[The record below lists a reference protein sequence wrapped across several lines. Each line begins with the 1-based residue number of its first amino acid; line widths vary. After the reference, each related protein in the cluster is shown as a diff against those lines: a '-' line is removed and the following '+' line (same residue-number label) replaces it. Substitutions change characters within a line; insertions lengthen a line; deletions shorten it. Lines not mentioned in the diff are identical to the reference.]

1 MSILCNKIRS
11 SLWSIR
17 NPLLLIV
24 VCSCV
29 LMVGP
34 QSSVCLANQQPTS
47 RASSDSTKMIGSEVY
62 MPALLK
68 PGMADKLISLDF
80 DQVDIKIFI
89 KTVGE
94 LTGINFLIDDNIRGT
109 VTLISPTKIRVGE
122 VYEVFESVL
131 QVKGYAAIPAGR
143 IVKIIPRA
151 DASKSNILIR
161 VGSNPAL
168 IPQNDSLVT
177 QIIPIRFA
185 NIAEISSSLTP
196 LVSTGGNLTTYP
208 QTNSVL
214 LTDTSSNIHRIAK
227 LIQELD
233 TEGAKENITLIRL
246 KYGSARTISEQI
258 KQIMQQSTVASGS
271 RIARA
276 APRGASAILKILP
289 DERTNSL
296 ILVANPDDTEI
307 IRELV
312 TKLDVESPIEA
323 SNIHVIYLKHAE
335 AADVEKSLSAVLGQL
350 VSGSK
355 IESREPL
362 QVTADEST
370 NSLIIVASA
379 QYYKIIV
386 DIIDKLD
393 VVREQVLVEFQIIEA
408 SDDVLKEIGVDWATI
423 DEAVADSV
431 RGFALT
437 NLGPRV
443 EAASGNLE
451 GLSIGVHKEVG
462 GQAAIGAVLN
472 ALEKHS
478 GINVL
483 STPHILTSNHQ
494 EATIVVADNV
504 PYVRDSRVTEL
515 DPATPTKIQTYDF
528 KDVGI
533 ELKVTP
539 HISPGDFVRLEVDAS
554 FSKLVPSAA
563 TGVISGETPTTATR
577 DIETVISIPSR
588 ATVVIGGLIRDDK
601 ETIEKK
607 VPLLGDMPLVGGLF
621 RVNSDRVQKTNL
633 LLFITPRVLTTEEAL
648 EQITELKKQQTLQP
662 GANIEEESSSLV
674 DFLDLE

>member
-1 MSILCNKIRS
+1 
-11 SLWSIR
+11 
-17 NPLLLIV
+17 LLLV
-24 VCSCV
+24 VFGCV
-29 LMVGP
+29 LTVES

-47 RASSDSTKMIGSEVY
+47 RVSSDSTKMIGLEVY

-94 LTGINFLIDDNIRGT
+94 LTGINFLIDDSIRGT

-131 QVKGYAAIPAGR
+131 QIKGYAAVPAGR

-161 VGSNPAL
+161 IGSDPAL

-214 LTDTSSNIHRIAK
+214 LTDTSSNIYRMAK

-246 KYGSARTISEQI
+246 KYGSAHTISEQI
-258 KQIMQQSTVASGS
+258 KQIMQQSTVAAGS
-271 RIARA
+271 RIART

-296 ILVANPDDTEI
+296 IVVANLGDTEI

-312 TKLDVESPIEA
+312 TKLDVERPVEA
-323 SNIHVIYLKHAE
+323 GNIHVIYLKHAE
-335 AADVEKSLSAVLGQL
+335 ATDIEKSLSAVLGQL
-350 VSGSK
+350 LTGSK

-362 QVTADEST
+362 HVTADEST
-370 NSLIIVASA
+370 NSLIIVASS

-408 SDDVLKEIGVDWATI
+408 SEDVLKEIGIDWATI
-423 DEAVADSV
+423 DDAVADSV

-443 EAASGNLE
+443 EAASGDLE

-478 GINVL
+478 GINIL
-483 STPHILTSNHQ
+483 STPHVLTSNHQ
-494 EATIVVADNV
+494 EATITVVDNV
-504 PYVRDSRVTEL
+504 PYVRDSRITQPGEYES
-515 DPATPTKIQTYDF
+515 AIKTYDF

-533 ELKVTP
+533 ELTVTP
-539 HISPGDFVRLEVDAS
+539 HISPGDFVRLEVSAS
-554 FSKLVPSAA
+554 FSKLVPSAT
-563 TGVISGETPTTATR
+563 TGVIGGDTPTTATR
-577 DIETVISIPSR
+577 NVETVISIPSG

-607 VPLLGDMPLVGGLF
+607 VPILGDIPLIGGLF

-633 LLFITPRVLTTEEAL
+633 LLFITPRVLTTAEAL
-648 EQITELKKQQTLQP
+648 EQITELKKQQTIQS
-662 GANIEEESSSLV
+662 GINIEKEPSSLIE
-674 DFLDLE
+674 FLDPD

>member
-1 MSILCNKIRS
+1 MSILCDKIRS
-11 SLWSIR
+11 SLWGVR
-17 NPLLLIV
+17 TPLLLLAA
-24 VCSCV
+24 CSCV
-29 LMVGP
+29 LMAES
-34 QSSVCLANQQPTS
+34 QSLVCLANQQPTS
-47 RASSDSTKMIGSEVY
+47 RVSGDSTEMAAPEVY
-62 MPALLK
+62 MPTLLK

-131 QVKGYAAIPAGR
+131 QVKSYAAIPAGK

-151 DASKSNILIR
+151 EASKSNILIR

-168 IPQNDSLVT
+168 IPQNDSIVT

-196 LVSTGGNLTTYP
+196 LVSTGGNLATYP

-233 TEGAKENITLIRL
+233 TEGAKENITSIPL
-246 KYGSARTISEQI
+246 KYGSAHTISEQI
-258 KQIMQQSTVASGS
+258 KQIMQQSTVASGG
-271 RIARA
+271 RISRA
-276 APRGASAILKILP
+276 APRGASEILNILP

-296 ILVANPDDTEI
+296 IVVANPDDTEI
-307 IRELV
+307 IKDLV
-312 TKLDVESPIEA
+312 TKLDVERPVEA
-323 SNIHVIYLKHAE
+323 GNIHVIYLKNAE
-335 AADVEKSLSAVLGQL
+335 AANIEKSLSAVLGQL
-350 VSGSK
+350 LTGSK

-370 NSLIIVASA
+370 NSLIIVASP
-379 QYYKIIV
+379 QYYKIIE
-386 DIIDKLD
+386 DIIEKLD
-393 VVREQVLVEFQIIEA
+393 VVREQVLVECQIIEA
-408 SDDVLKEIGVDWATI
+408 SDDVLKEIGVDWATL

-431 RGFALT
+431 RGFAFT
-437 NLGPRV
+437 SLGPRI
-443 EAASGNLE
+443 EAASGDLE
-451 GLSIGVHKEVG
+451 GLAIGVHKEVG
-462 GQAAIGAVLN
+462 GEATIGAVLK
-472 ALEKHS
+472 ALEKHT

-494 EATIVVADNV
+494 EATITVVDNV
-504 PYVRDSRVTEL
+504 PFVRDSRITQPGEYES
-515 DPATPTKIQTYDF
+515 AIKTYDF

-539 HISPGDFVRLEVDAS
+539 HISPGDFVRLEVDAK
-554 FSKLVPSAA
+554 FSKLVPSAT
-563 TGVISGETPTTATR
+563 TGVIGGDTPTTATR
-577 DIETVISIPSR
+577 DVQTTISIPSS

-601 ETIEKK
+601 ETVEKK
-607 VPLLGDMPLVGGLF
+607 VPLLGDIPLIGGLF

-648 EQITELKKQQTLQP
+648 QQMTKLKKQQTLKSE
-662 GANIEEESSSLV
+662 GNIEEELS
-674 DFLDLE
+674 FLF

>member
-1 MSILCNKIRS
+1 MSILCDKMKS

-17 NPLLLIV
+17 FPLLLIV

-29 LMVGP
+29 LMMEP

-47 RASSDSTKMIGSEVY
+47 RVSSDSTEMIESEVY

-89 KTVGE
+89 KTIGE
-94 LTGINFLIDDNIRGT
+94 LTGVNFLIDDNIRGT
-109 VTLISPTKIRVGE
+109 VTLISPTKIRIGE

-131 QVKGYAAIPAGR
+131 QVKSYAAVPAGK

-151 DASKSNILIR
+151 EASKSNILIR

-168 IPQNDSLVT
+168 IPQNDSIVT

-185 NIAEISSSLTP
+185 NIADISSSLTP
-196 LVSTGGNLTTYP
+196 LVSTGGNLTTYL
-208 QTNSVL
+208 QTNSIL
-214 LTDTSSNIHRIAK
+214 LTDTSSNIHRMAK

-233 TEGAKENITLIRL
+233 TEGAKENITLISL
-246 KYGSARTISEQI
+246 KYGSAHTISEQI
-258 KQIMQQSTVASGS
+258 KQIMQQSTVAAGS

-296 ILVANPDDTEI
+296 IVVANLDDTEI
-307 IRELV
+307 IRDLI
-312 TKLDVESPIEA
+312 TKLDVERPIEA
-323 SNIHVIYLKHAE
+323 GNIHVIYLDHAE
-335 AADVEKSLSAVLGQL
+335 AVDLEKSLSAVLGQL
-350 VSGSK
+350 LTGSK

-362 QVTADEST
+362 QVTADENT
-370 NSLIIVASA
+370 NSLIIVASS
-379 QYYKIIV
+379 QYYKIIE
-386 DIIDKLD
+386 DIIKKLD

-408 SDDVLKEIGVDWATI
+408 SEDVLKEIGIDWATL

-462 GQAAIGAVLN
+462 GQAAIGAVLK

-478 GINVL
+478 GINIL
-483 STPHILTSNHQ
+483 STPHVLTSNHQ
-494 EATIVVADNV
+494 EATITVVDNV

-515 DPATPTKIQTYDF
+515 DPATPTKIQTFDF

-533 ELKVTP
+533 ILIVTP
-539 HISPGDFVRLEVDAS
+539 HISPGDLVRLEVDAS
-554 FSKLVPSAA
+554 FSKLVPSAT
-563 TGVISGETPTTATR
+563 TGVVGGDTPTTSLR
-577 DIETVISIPSR
+577 EVKTVISIPSGT
-588 ATVVIGGLIRDDK
+588 TVVIGGLIRDDK
-601 ETIEKK
+601 ETTVKK
-607 VPLLGDMPLVGGLF
+607 VPLLGDLPLIGGLF
-621 RVNSDRVQKTNL
+621 RVDRDRVQKTNL
-633 LLFITPRVLTTEEAL
+633 LLFITPRVLKTQEAL
-648 EQITELKKQQTLQP
+648 EQITELKKQQTLQSER
-662 GANIEEESSSLV
+662 NIEDELS
-674 DFLDLE
+674 FLF

>member
-11 SLWSIR
+11 TLWSIR
-17 NPLLLIV
+17 NPLLLLL

-47 RASSDSTKMIGSEVY
+47 RVSSDSTKMIGPEVH

-80 DQVDIKIFI
+80 DRVDIKIFI

-94 LTGINFLIDDNIRGT
+94 LTGINFLIDDSIRGT

-131 QVKGYAAIPAGR
+131 QVKGYAAVPAGK

-161 VGSNPAL
+161 IGSNPAL
-168 IPQNDSLVT
+168 IPQNDSIVT

-214 LTDTSSNIHRIAK
+214 LTDTSSNIYRMAK

-246 KYGSARTISEQI
+246 KYGSAHAISEQI

-271 RIARA
+271 RAART

-296 ILVANPDDTEI
+296 IVVANPDDTEI

-312 TKLDVESPIEA
+312 TKLDVERPIEA
-323 SNIHVIYLKHAE
+323 GNIHVIYLKHAE
-335 AADVEKSLSAVLGQL
+335 ATEIEKSLSAVLGQL
-350 VSGSK
+350 LTGSK

-362 QVTADEST
+362 HVTADEST
-370 NSLIIVASA
+370 NSLIIVASS

-386 DIIDKLD
+386 DIIEKLD
-393 VVREQVLVEFQIIEA
+393 VVREQVLVEFQIIEV
-408 SDDVLKEIGVDWATI
+408 SEDVLKEIGVDWATI
-423 DEAVADSV
+423 DDAVADSV

-437 NLGPRV
+437 NLRV

-451 GLSIGVHKEVG
+451 GLVIGVHKEVG
-462 GQAAIGAVLN
+462 GQARIGAVLN

-494 EATIVVADNV
+494 EATITVVDNV
-504 PYVRDSRVTEL
+504 PYVRDSRITQPGEYES
-515 DPATPTKIQTYDF
+515 AIKTYDF

-533 ELKVTP
+533 ELTVTP
-539 HISPGDFVRLEVDAS
+539 HISPGDFVRLEVNAS
-554 FSKLVPSAA
+554 FSKLVPSAT
-563 TGVISGETPTTATR
+563 TGVIGGDTPTTATR
-577 DIETVISIPSR
+577 DVETVISIPSG

-607 VPLLGDMPLVGGLF
+607 VPILGDMPLIGGLF

-648 EQITELKKQQTLQP
+648 EQITELKKQQTIQS
-662 GANIEEESSSLV
+662 GINIEKEPSSLIE
-674 DFLDLE
+674 FLDPD

>member
-1 MSILCNKIRS
+1 
-11 SLWSIR
+11 
-17 NPLLLIV
+17 
-24 VCSCV
+24 
-29 LMVGP
+29 
-34 QSSVCLANQQPTS
+34 
-47 RASSDSTKMIGSEVY
+47 

-94 LTGINFLIDDNIRGT
+94 LTGINFLIDDSIRGT

-131 QVKGYAAIPAGR
+131 QVKGFAAVPAGK

-151 DASKSNILIR
+151 EASKSNILIR

-196 LVSTGGNLTTYP
+196 LVSTGGNLTTYQ
-208 QTNSVL
+208 QTNSVI

-233 TEGAKENITLIRL
+233 TEGAKENISLIQL
-246 KYGSARTISEQI
+246 KYGSARNISEQI

-276 APRGASAILKILP
+276 APRAPSTILKILP

-296 ILVANPDDTEI
+296 IVVANPDDTEI

-312 TKLDVESPIEA
+312 TKLDVERPVEA

-350 VSGSK
+350 VSGDK

-362 QVTADEST
+362 HVTADEST

-408 SDDVLKEIGVDWATI
+408 SDDVLKEIGVDWATL

-431 RGFALT
+431 RGFAFT
-437 NLGPRV
+437 NLGPIV
-443 EAASGNLE
+443 EAASGDLE
-451 GLSIGVHKEVG
+451 GLAIGLQKEVG
-462 GQAAIGAVLN
+462 GEATIGAVLK

-478 GINVL
+478 GVNVL
-483 STPHILTSNHQ
+483 STPHVLTSNHQ
-494 EATIVVADNV
+494 EATIIVADNV

-533 ELKVTP
+533 TLKVTP
-539 HISPGDFVRLEVDAS
+539 HISPGDFVRLEVNAS

-563 TGVISGETPTTATR
+563 TGVISGDTPTTATR
-577 DIETVISIPSR
+577 DVDTVISIPSR

-601 ETIEKK
+601 ETLEKK
-607 VPLLGDMPLVGGLF
+607 VPLLGDMPLIGGLF
-621 RVNSDRVQKTNL
+621 RSDSDRVQKTNL
-633 LLFITPRVLTTEEAL
+633 LLFITPRVLTTQEAL
-648 EQITELKKQQTLQP
+648 QQMTELKKQQTLQS
-662 GANIEEESSSLV
+662 GANIEKKPSSLV

>member
-1 MSILCNKIRS
+1 
-11 SLWSIR
+11 
-17 NPLLLIV
+17 
-24 VCSCV
+24 
-29 LMVGP
+29 
-34 QSSVCLANQQPTS
+34 
-47 RASSDSTKMIGSEVY
+47 

-94 LTGINFLIDDNIRGT
+94 LTGINFLIDDSIRGT

-131 QVKGYAAIPAGR
+131 QIKGYAAVPAGR

-161 VGSNPAL
+161 IGSDPAL

-214 LTDTSSNIHRIAK
+214 LTDTSSNIYRMAK

-233 TEGAKENITLIRL
+233 TEGAKENITLINL

-258 KQIMQQSTVASGS
+258 KEIMQQSTAASGS
-271 RIARA
+271 RVSRT

-296 ILVANPDDTEI
+296 IVVANLDDTEI

-312 TKLDVESPIEA
+312 TKLDVERPVEA
-323 SNIHVIYLKHAE
+323 GNIHVIYLKHAE
-335 AADVEKSLSAVLGQL
+335 AIDIEKSLSAVLGQL
-350 VSGSK
+350 LTGSK
-355 IESREPL
+355 IEAREPL
-362 QVTADEST
+362 HVTADEST
-370 NSLIIVASA
+370 NSLIIVASS

-393 VVREQVLVEFQIIEA
+393 VIREQVLVEFQIIEA
-408 SDDVLKEIGVDWATI
+408 SEDILKEIGIDWATI

-462 GQAAIGAVLN
+462 GQAAIGAILK

-478 GINVL
+478 GINIL
-483 STPHILTSNHQ
+483 STPHVLTSNHQ
-494 EATIVVADNV
+494 EATITVVDNV
-504 PYVRDSRVTEL
+504 PYVRDSRITEL
-515 DPATPTKIQTYDF
+515 DPATPTTIQTYDF

-533 ELKVTP
+533 VLKVTP
-539 HISPGDFVRLEVDAS
+539 HISPGDFVRLEINAS
-554 FSKLVPSAA
+554 FSKLVPSAT
-563 TGVISGETPTTATR
+563 TGVVGGDTPTTSKR
-577 DIETVISIPSR
+577 EVETVISIPSGT
-588 ATVVIGGLIRDDK
+588 TVVIGGLMRDDK
-601 ETIEKK
+601 ETVEKK
-607 VPLLGDMPLVGGLF
+607 VPLLGDIPFIGGLF
-621 RVNSDRVQKTNL
+621 RVDSDRVQKTNL
-633 LLFITPRVLTTEEAL
+633 LLFITPHVLTTEEAL
-648 EQITELKKQQTLQP
+648 EQITELKKQQTIQS
-662 GANIEEESSSLV
+662 GINIVKEPSSLIE
-674 DFLDLE
+674 FLDPD

>member
-1 MSILCNKIRS
+1 MSILCNKIRPT
-11 SLWSIR
+11 LWSIR
-17 NPLLLIV
+17 NPLLLLLV
-24 VCSCV
+24 FSCV
-29 LMVGP
+29 LMVKP

-47 RASSDSTKMIGSEVY
+47 RVSSDSTKMIWSEVY
-62 MPALLK
+62 MPAFLK

-94 LTGINFLIDDNIRGT
+94 LTGINFLIDDSIRGT

-131 QVKGYAAIPAGR
+131 QVKSYAAVPAGK

-161 VGSNPAL
+161 IGSDPAL

-214 LTDTSSNIHRIAK
+214 LTDTSSNIYRMAK

-233 TEGAKENITLIRL
+233 TEGAKENITLISL
-246 KYGSARTISEQI
+246 KYGSAHTISEQI
-258 KQIMQQSTVASGS
+258 KQIMQQSIVAAGS
-271 RIARA
+271 RAART
-276 APRGASAILKILP
+276 APRGASAISKILP

-296 ILVANPDDTEI
+296 IVVANPDDTEI
-307 IRELV
+307 IRDLV
-312 TKLDVESPIEA
+312 TKLDVERPIEA
-323 SNIHVIYLKHAE
+323 GNIHVIYLKHAE
-335 AADVEKSLSAVLGQL
+335 AAEIEKSLSAVLGQML
-350 VSGSK
+350 TGSK

-370 NSLIIVASA
+370 NSLIIVASS

-408 SDDVLKEIGVDWATI
+408 SDDVLKEIGVDWASL
-423 DEAVADSV
+423 DEAVAESV

-443 EAASGNLE
+443 DAASGDLE

-494 EATIVVADNV
+494 EATITVVDNV
-504 PYVRDSRVTEL
+504 PYVRDSRITQPGEYES
-515 DPATPTKIQTYDF
+515 AIKTYDF

-539 HISPGDFVRLEVDAS
+539 HISPGDIVRLEVDAS
-554 FSKLVPSAA
+554 FSKLVPSAT
-563 TGVISGETPTTATR
+563 TGVIGGDTPTTATR
-577 DIETVISIPSR
+577 DVQTTISIPSG

-607 VPLLGDMPLVGGLF
+607 VPILGDLPFLGGLF

-633 LLFITPRVLTTEEAL
+633 LLFITPRVLTTKEAL

-662 GANIEEESSSLV
+662 GANIENEPNYLV
-674 DFLDLE
+674 DFLDL

>member
-1 MSILCNKIRS
+1 MSILCDKIRS
-11 SLWSIR
+11 SLWSTRI
-17 NPLLLIV
+17 PLLLLV
-24 VCSCV
+24 VFNCA
-29 LMVGP
+29 LMVVS
-34 QSSVCLANQQPTS
+34 QSSVCLASQQPTS
-47 RASSDSTKMIGSEVY
+47 QASSDSTKMLGPEVH

-131 QVKGYAAIPAGR
+131 QVKSYAAVPAGK

-151 DASKSNILIR
+151 EASKSNILIR
-161 VGSNPAL
+161 VGGNPVF
-168 IPQNDSLVT
+168 IPQNDSLAT
-177 QIIPIRFA
+177 QIIRIRFA
-185 NIAEISSSLTP
+185 NIAEISSLLTP
-196 LVSTGGNLTTYP
+196 LVSTGGHLTTYP
-208 QTNSVL
+208 QTNSVI
-214 LTDTSSNIHRIAK
+214 LTDTSSNIHRMAK

-258 KQIMQQSTVASGS
+258 KEIMQQSTVAAGS
-271 RIARA
+271 RVARA
-276 APRGASAILKILP
+276 APRGASAILKILS

-296 ILVANPDDTEI
+296 IVVANPDDTEI
-307 IRELV
+307 IRDLV
-312 TKLDVESPIEA
+312 TKLDVERPIEA
-323 SNIHVIYLKHAE
+323 GNIHVIYLKNAE
-335 AADVEKSLSAVLGQL
+335 AADIEKSLSAVLGQL
-350 VSGSK
+350 LKGSK

-370 NSLIIVASA
+370 NSLIIVASS

-386 DIIDKLD
+386 DIIEKLD

-408 SDDVLKEIGVDWATI
+408 SEDVLNEIGVDWATI

-472 ALEKHS
+472 ALEKHT

-494 EATIVVADNV
+494 EASIIVADNV
-504 PYVRDSRVTEL
+504 PYVRDSRITQPGEYES
-515 DPATPTKIQTYDF
+515 AIKTYDF

-533 ELKVTP
+533 ELTITP

-554 FSKLVPSAA
+554 FSKLVPSAT
-563 TGVISGETPTTATR
+563 TGVIGGDTPTTATR
-577 DIETVISIPSR
+577 DVQTTISIPSG

-607 VPLLGDMPLVGGLF
+607 VPLLGDIPLIGGLF
-621 RVNSDRVQKTNL
+621 RVNRDRVQKTNL
-633 LLFITPRVLTTEEAL
+633 LLFITPRVLTTKEAL
-648 EQITELKKQQTLQP
+648 EQVTELKKQQTLQP
-662 GANIEEESSSLV
+662 GANIEEEPSSLV
-674 DFLDLE
+674 DFLDP

>member
-17 NPLLLIV
+17 VPLLLIV
-24 VCSCV
+24 VCSYV
-29 LMVGP
+29 LMVVP

-47 RASSDSTKMIGSEVY
+47 RVSSDSTTMIRSEVY

-131 QVKGYAAIPAGR
+131 QIKGYAAVPAGR

-161 VGSNPAL
+161 IGSDPAL

-214 LTDTSSNIHRIAK
+214 LTDTSSNIYRMAK

-246 KYGSARTISEQI
+246 KYGSAHTISEQI
-258 KQIMQQSTVASGS
+258 KQIMQQSTVAAGS
-271 RIARA
+271 RAART

-296 ILVANPDDTEI
+296 IVVANLDDTEI

-312 TKLDVESPIEA
+312 TKLDVERPVEA
-323 SNIHVIYLKHAE
+323 GNIHVIYLKHAE
-335 AADVEKSLSAVLGQL
+335 ATEIEKSLSAVLGQL
-350 VSGSK
+350 LTGSK
-355 IESREPL
+355 IEAREPL

-370 NSLIIVASA
+370 NSLIIVASS

-386 DIIDKLD
+386 DIIEKLD

-408 SDDVLKEIGVDWATI
+408 SEDVLKEIGVDWATL

-472 ALEKHS
+472 ALEKHT

-494 EATIVVADNV
+494 EASIIVADNV
-504 PYVRDSRVTEL
+504 PYVRDSRITQPGEYES
-515 DPATPTKIQTYDF
+515 AIKTYDF

-533 ELKVTP
+533 ELTITP

-554 FSKLVPSAA
+554 FSKLVPSAT
-563 TGVISGETPTTATR
+563 TGVIGGDTPTTATR
-577 DIETVISIPSR
+577 DVQTIISIPSG

-607 VPLLGDMPLVGGLF
+607 VPILGDIPLIGGLF

-633 LLFITPRVLTTEEAL
+633 LLFITPRVLTTVEAL
-648 EQITELKKQQTLQP
+648 EQITELKKQQTMQA
-662 GANIEEESSSLV
+662 GINIEKEPSSLIE
-674 DFLDLE
+674 FLDPD